1 MNGHPRR
8 AARNRILV
16 RAAFVFVFAC
26 LAANARA
33 SVPAPPGLS
42 RSFEAACERA
52 RLSVVTVVGLRLH
65 EDLRQGAAPRAPRS
79 IASGFVIDRKG
90 HVVTAASV
98 VRDCDRI
105 QVKLD
110 DGRAVNAILLGV
122 DDASDVALLELPV
135 TDVPAL
141 HWASEP
147 AAPVGAWVAAVGQS
161 SFGPAH
167 EDPKRPNLG
176 TVQRR
181 YEQPLGSLLLLTN
194 EVYPGFSGAP
204 AITSTG
210 ELIGL
215 VIGRLDQAPA
225 DWNEGAAAPGAS
237 FALAADD
244 LKTVL
249 EHLQRYGRVRRGFLG
264 VRMAQGEVVDSS
276 RPDDPFKIGVR
287 VEDVLAGS
295 PAAQAGLKP
304 GDLIVGWNGETL
316 QSPEDLMRRVEGSP
330 PGTNAA
336 LVWVRADERFDG
348 KLVVGA
354 KPDDELLASPGAPGS
369 GGSMLPEDRAKTNE
383 ELLERVRTL
392 RSRTPGASADTAGR
406 AHPG

>member
-8 AARNRILV
+8 AARDRVLV
-16 RAAFVFVFAC
+16 RAAFVFL
-26 LAANARA
+26 LAFPGVAGA
-33 SVPAPPGLS
+33 SVPAPPGIS
-42 RSFEAACERA
+42 RSFTAACARA
-52 RLSVVTVVGLRLH
+52 QKSVVTVVGQREH
-65 EDLRQGAAPRAPRS
+65 EDLRKGQGRPTRS
-79 IASGFVIDRKG
+79 LASGVVIDRRG

-98 VRDCDRI
+98 VRDTDRI
-105 QVKLD
+105 QVRLP
-110 DGRAVNAILLGV
+110 DGRVVTAILLGV

-141 HWASEP
+141 RWASEP
-147 AAPVGAWVAAVGQS
+147 AAPVGAWVAAVGQDN
-161 SFGPAH
+161 FGPAQG
-167 EDPKRPNLG
+167 PNLG

-194 EVYPGFSGAP
+194 EVFPGYSGAP
-204 AITSTG
+204 AINSKG

-215 VIGRLDQAPA
+215 VIGRLSEPPA
-225 DWNEGAAAPGAS
+225 DWNEGSAAS
-237 FALAADD
+237 FAVAADD

-249 EHLQRYGRVRRGFLG
+249 EHLERYGRVRRGFLG

-287 VEDVLAGS
+287 VEEVLAGS
-295 PAAQAGLKP
+295 PAAQAGIKS

-330 PGTNAA
+330 PGTTAA

-348 KLVVGA
+348 KLTVGA
-354 KPDDELLASPGAPGS
+354 KPDEELLASPGAPGS
-369 GGSMLPEDRAKTNE
+369 GGSTLPRTNE
-383 ELLERVRTL
+383 DLLERVRSL
-392 RSRTPGASADTAGR
+392 RSRTPGASPDTAGR
-406 AHPG
+406 VHPG

>member
-8 AARNRILV
+8 AARDRFLA
-16 RAAFVFVFAC
+16 RAAFVFL
-26 LAANARA
+26 LAQAALLPRPASA
-33 SVPAPPGLS
+33 SVPAPPGVN
-42 RSFEAACERA
+42 RSFEAACARA
-52 RLSVVTVVGLRLH
+52 RKSVVTVVGQREH
-65 EDLRQGAAPRAPRS
+65 EDLRRGQGRPTRS
-79 IASGFVIDRKG
+79 LASGVVIDRRG

-105 QVKLD
+105 QVKLA
-110 DGRAVNAILLGV
+110 DGRAVTAILLGV

-141 HWASEP
+141 RWAEEP
-147 AAPVGAWVAAVGQS
+147 SAPVGAWVAAVGQGN
-161 SFGPAH
+161 FGLQA
-167 EDPKRPNLG
+167 PNLG
-176 TVQRR
+176 KVQRR

-194 EVYPGFSGAP
+194 EVFPGYSGAP
-204 AITSTG
+204 AINSKG
-210 ELIGL
+210 ELVGL
-215 VIGRLDQAPA
+215 VIGRLSEPPA
-225 DWNEGAAAPGAS
+225 DWNEGQGTTAS
-237 FALAADD
+237 FAVASDD

-249 EHLQRYGRVRRGFLG
+249 DHLERYGRVRRGFLG

-287 VEDVLAGS
+287 VEEVLAGS

-304 GDLIVGWNGETL
+304 RDLIVGWNGETL

-330 PGTNAA
+330 PGTTAA

-354 KPDDELLASPGAPGS
+354 KPDEELLASPGAPAS
-369 GGSMLPEDRAKTNE
+369 GGSTLPRTNDD
-383 ELLERVRTL
+383 LLERVRSL
-392 RSRTPGASADTAGR
+392 KSRTPGASPDTAGR
-406 AHPG
+406 VHPG